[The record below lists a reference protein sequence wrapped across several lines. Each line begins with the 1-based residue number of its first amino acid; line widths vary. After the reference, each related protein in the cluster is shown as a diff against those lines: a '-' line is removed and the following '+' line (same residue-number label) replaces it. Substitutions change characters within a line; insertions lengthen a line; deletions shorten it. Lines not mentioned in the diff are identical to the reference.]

1 LPNFEDP
8 VSQMNVNMLP
18 AAKRIAV
25 VAPKY
30 GLVGGAE
37 RFSAEITERV
47 AKTSEFEFHVFAQ
60 KWSSTSK
67 SSIVFHRIPRL
78 PVPRSLRPRFF
89 AWLVASR
96 LKSEHFDLVHSHAR
110 VFRADVATLHGIPH
124 CAWVRDIRRKRTS
137 FFDRETIS
145 VEHRM
150 ISSGADV
157 TFLPVSSIAR
167 DIFMETFPNP
177 PGHWQVMAP
186 GVDFERF
193 ASPDRELCREE
204 IRRVTGFGSRAFL
217 VLFAGMNFELKG
229 LDTVLQ
235 AVAETRSRIPTANVC
250 LLVVGK
256 GSESKYRAK
265 AEALGIRNSVAFAG
279 TVEVGLE
286 RYYRASD
293 AFMML
298 SDFDSFGMVVLE
310 AMAAGLP
317 VVIGPRVGARD
328 IVEDGTN
335 GFILQNNRDPGEAA
349 DHLVL
354 LCKPETSAAFS
365 DSARKHASTRS
376 WRTVGEEMCSVYRD
390 FFARTQNEKRLLP
403 LGSV

>member
-1 LPNFEDP
+1 MIAGSEQAAQLP
-8 VSQMNVNMLP
+8 V
-18 AAKRIAV
+18 KIAV
-25 VAPKY
+25 VTPKY

-37 RFSAEITERV
+37 RFAAEVTGRLAWTDGYEV
-47 AKTSEFEFHVFAQ
+47 HVFAE
-60 KWSSTSK
+60 KWADRSQSPV
-67 SSIVFHRIPRL
+67 IFHRIPRL

-89 AWLVASR
+89 AWLVESR
-96 LKSEHFDLVHSHAR
+96 LKLEHFDLVHSHAR
-110 VFRADVATLHGIPH
+110 IFRADVATLHGIPH
-124 CAWVRDIRRKRTS
+124 CAWVRDIRRKRAS
-137 FFDRETIS
+137 FFDRETVS

-150 ISSGADV
+150 ISSGANT

-167 DIFMETFPNP
+167 DMFMQTFPNP
-177 PGHWQVMAP
+177 SGHWQIMAP

-204 IRRVTGFGSRAFL
+204 IRRISGFGSRAFL
-217 VLFAGMNFELKG
+217 VLFTGMNFELKG

-235 AVAETRSRIPTANVC
+235 AVAETRSRIPSADVC

-265 AEALGIRNSVAFAG
+265 ATALGIRDSVAFAG
-279 TVEVGLE
+279 TVELGLE

-335 GFILQNNRDPGEAA
+335 GFILQSNRDASEAA
-349 DHLVL
+349 DHLAL

-365 DSARKHASTRS
+365 DSARKYASTRS
-376 WRTVGEEMCSVYRD
+376 WRTVTEEMCSVYRD
-390 FFARTQNEKRLLP
+390 FFARTRNEKRLLP
-403 LGSV
+403 SGSV